1 MCFTFSTE
9 ALLLILLKLLPELFL
24 LVVLALLD
32 LSSSQLRQRFGAEA
46 EDADIIMNLDFS
58 FFVA

>member
-9 ALLLILLKLLPELFL
+9 ALLLKLLKLLPELFL